1 MNFESKNLISR
12 LVIMVSALLALSC
25 TSAEEHDDGAADE
38 PGAVEH
44 SPMTAERLGELI
56 VSVDENARLDG
67 SNWYFKVADLDAI
80 MIFDVAADRMRIV
93 IPIGP
98 SEDLP
103 PDELMRLMQAN
114 FDSALDARYAIAR
127 GLLWGTYIHPLST
140 LTDEEFLLGLGQTA
154 NVVLSFGT
162 SYSSGMFL
170 FNDGD
175 SAEIER
181 KKLIDE
187 LKKKHRT

>member
-1 MNFESKNLISR
+1 MNLESNNLMPR
-12 LVIMVSALLALSC
+12 LVIMVLAPLSLSC
-25 TSAEEHDDGAADE
+25 TSAEEHDDSTTDE
-38 PGAVEH
+38 PSVIEH

-56 VSVDENARLDG
+56 LSVDEDARLDG
-67 SNWYFKVADLDAI
+67 SSWHFKIMDLDAI

-98 SEDLP
+98 SEDLAP
-103 PDELMRLMQAN
+103 GELLRLMQAN

-154 NVVLSFGT
+154 NVVMSFGT

-187 LKKKHRT
+187 LKKHKT